1 MFYWLG
7 TSLALCKLILLS
19 FLIVCLEA
27 TMKKLFVLL
36 YLNVITS
43 VQALPTDELIQKVTQ
58 HVVKIHVSLSNG
70 GDGSGSG
77 VVIAKDR
84 VVTNCHVIANAT
96 SISVIANGEVYQVS
110 GIVPDWRHDLC
121 LVEVAQISAPIATIG
136 SSKHLQYEQ
145 AVFAIGYPNFSPA
158 PSSTSG
164 RVKGLFPMDDSV
176 IIRASSTFRLGA
188 SGGGVFDDAGNL
200 VGIITLKSPGRHAY
214 YYNMPV
220 EWVQALINKPVLA
233 VNTQA
238 EPAFWAVPASQ
249 WPFFMQV
256 VHPYLNENW
265 TALLSI
271 ATKWTIAEPNNNE
284 ALFYLAAAEYA
295 IHDTVSA
302 EAHLRQVTAANA
314 QHSQAIYYLALIAEE
329 TGKHM
334 EALTNIALLTQLDTE
349 AAAKLAS
356 AINSK

>member
-1 MFYWLG
+1 
-7 TSLALCKLILLS
+7 
-19 FLIVCLEA
+19 
-27 TMKKLFVLL
+27 MKKLFVLL
-36 YLNVITS
+36 CLSINTS
-43 VQALPTDELIQKVTQ
+43 VQALPTDALLQKVTQ
-58 HVVKIHVSLSNG
+58 HVVKIHVSLANG
-70 GDGSGSG
+70 NDGNGSG

-84 VVTNCHVIANAT
+84 VVTNCHVIANAS
-96 SISVIANGEVYQVS
+96 SISVIANGESFQVT

-121 LVEVAQISAPIATIG
+121 LVAVQEMTLPIATMG

-164 RVKGLFPMDDSV
+164 HVKGLFAMDDSV

-188 SGGGVFDDAGNL
+188 SGGGLFDDTGNL
-200 VGIITLKSPGRHAY
+200 VGVITLKSPGRHAY

-220 EWVQALINKPVLA
+220 EWVQALMDKPVLA
-233 VNTQA
+233 VNTTA
-238 EPAFWAVPASQ
+238 ESAFWATPADQ

-256 VHPYLNENW
+256 VHPYLNSNW
-265 TALLSI
+265 RSLLSI
-271 ATKWTIAEPNNNE
+271 ARQWTIAEPNNNE
-284 ALFYLAAAEYA
+284 AFFYLAAAEYA

-302 EAHLRQVTAANA
+302 ETHLRQVIAANA

-334 EALTNIALLTQLDTE
+334 EALINIALLTQLDTE
-349 AAAKLAS
+349 AAAKLES
-356 AINSK
+356 TIYRK

>member
-1 MFYWLG
+1 
-7 TSLALCKLILLS
+7 
-19 FLIVCLEA
+19 
-27 TMKKLFVLL
+27 MKKLFVLL

-43 VQALPTDELIQKVTQ
+43 AQALPTDELIQKVTQ

-70 GDGSGSG
+70 NNGTGSG
-77 VVIAKDR
+77 VVVAKDR

-96 SISVIANGEVYQVS
+96 SISVRANGETYQVS

-121 LVEVAQISAPIATIG
+121 LVEVAQMAAPIATIG

-158 PSSTSG
+158 PSSTAG
-164 RVKGLFPMDDSV
+164 HIKGLFSMDDSV
-176 IIRASSTFRLGA
+176 IIRASSAFRLGA

-200 VGIITLKSPGRHAY
+200 VGVITLKSPGRQAY

-220 EWVQALINKPVLA
+220 EWVQALMDKPVLA
-233 VNTQA
+233 LNTQA
-238 EPAFWAVPASQ
+238 EPAFWALPANQ

-256 VHPYLNENW
+256 VHPYLNKNW
-265 TALLSI
+265 TSLLSI

-284 ALFYLAAAEYA
+284 ALFYLAVAEYA
-295 IHDTVSA
+295 IHDTVNA
-302 EAHLRQVTAANA
+302 ETHLRQVAAANA

-329 TGKHM
+329 TGRHM

-349 AAAKLAS
+349 AAAKLES
-356 AINSK
+356 AIYIK

>member
-1 MFYWLG
+1 
-7 TSLALCKLILLS
+7 
-19 FLIVCLEA
+19 
-27 TMKKLFVLL
+27 MKKLFVLL
-36 YLNVITS
+36 CLSIITS
-43 VQALPTDELIQKVTQ
+43 VQALPTDALLQKVTQ
-58 HVVKIHVSLSNG
+58 HVVKIHVSLANG
-70 GDGSGSG
+70 NDGTGSG

-84 VVTNCHVIANAT
+84 VVTNCHVIANAS
-96 SISVIANGEVYQVS
+96 SISVIANGESFQVT

-121 LVEVAQISAPIATIG
+121 LVAVQEMTLPIATMG

-164 RVKGLFPMDDSV
+164 HVKGLFAMDDSV

-188 SGGGVFDDAGNL
+188 SGGGLFDDTGNL
-200 VGIITLKSPGRHAY
+200 VGVITLKSPGRHAY

-220 EWVQALINKPVLA
+220 EWVQALIDKPVLA
-233 VNTQA
+233 VNTTA
-238 EPAFWAVPASQ
+238 ESAFWATPADQ

-256 VHPYLNENW
+256 VHPYLNSNW
-265 TALLSI
+265 RSLLSI
-271 ATKWTIAEPNNNE
+271 ARQWTIAEPNNNE
-284 ALFYLAAAEYA
+284 AFFYLAAAEYA

-302 EAHLRQVTAANA
+302 ETHLRQVIAANA

-334 EALTNIALLTQLDTE
+334 EALINIALLTQLDTE
-349 AAAKLAS
+349 AAAKLES
-356 AINSK
+356 TIYRK

>member
-1 MFYWLG
+1 
-7 TSLALCKLILLS
+7 
-19 FLIVCLEA
+19 
-27 TMKKLFVLL
+27 MKKLFVLL
-36 YLNVITS
+36 CLSIITS
-43 VQALPTDELIQKVTQ
+43 VQALPTDALLQKVTQ
-58 HVVKIHVSLSNG
+58 HVVKIHVSLANG
-70 GDGSGSG
+70 NDGTGSG

-84 VVTNCHVIANAT
+84 VVTNCHVIANAS
-96 SISVIANGEVYQVS
+96 SISVIANGESFQVA

-121 LVEVAQISAPIATIG
+121 LVAVQEMTLPIATMG

-164 RVKGLFPMDDSV
+164 HVKGLFAMDDSV

-188 SGGGVFDDAGNL
+188 SGGGLFDDTGNL
-200 VGIITLKSPGRHAY
+200 VGVITLKSPGRHAY

-220 EWVQALINKPVLA
+220 EWVQALMDKPVLA
-233 VNTQA
+233 VNTTA
-238 EPAFWAVPASQ
+238 ESAFWATPADQ

-256 VHPYLNENW
+256 VHPYLNSNW
-265 TALLSI
+265 RSLLSI
-271 ATKWTIAEPNNNE
+271 ARQWTIAEPNNNE
-284 ALFYLAAAEYA
+284 AFFYLAAAEYA

-302 EAHLRQVTAANA
+302 ETHLRQVIAANA

-334 EALTNIALLTQLDTE
+334 EALINIALLTQLDTE
-349 AAAKLAS
+349 AAAKLES
-356 AINSK
+356 TIYRK

>member
-1 MFYWLG
+1 
-7 TSLALCKLILLS
+7 
-19 FLIVCLEA
+19 
-27 TMKKLFVLL
+27 MKKLFVLL
-36 YLNVITS
+36 CLSIITS
-43 VQALPTDELIQKVTQ
+43 VQALPTDALLQKVTQ
-58 HVVKIHVSLSNG
+58 HVVKIHVSLANG
-70 GDGSGSG
+70 NDGTGSG

-84 VVTNCHVIANAT
+84 VVTNCHVIANAS
-96 SISVIANGEVYQVS
+96 SISVIANGESFQVT

-121 LVEVAQISAPIATIG
+121 LVAVQEMTLPIATMG

-164 RVKGLFPMDDSV
+164 HVKGLFAMDDSV

-188 SGGGVFDDAGNL
+188 SGGGLFDDTGNL
-200 VGIITLKSPGRHAY
+200 VGVITLKSPGRHAY

-220 EWVQALINKPVLA
+220 EWVQALMDKPVLA
-233 VNTQA
+233 VNTTA
-238 EPAFWAVPASQ
+238 ESAFWATPADQ

-256 VHPYLNENW
+256 VHPYLNSNW
-265 TALLSI
+265 RSLLSI
-271 ATKWTIAEPNNNE
+271 ARQWTIAEPNNNE
-284 ALFYLAAAEYA
+284 AFFYLAAAEYA

-302 EAHLRQVTAANA
+302 ETHLRQVIAANA

-334 EALTNIALLTQLDTE
+334 EALINIALLTQLDTE
-349 AAAKLAS
+349 AAAKLES
-356 AINSK
+356 TIYRK

>member
-1 MFYWLG
+1 
-7 TSLALCKLILLS
+7 
-19 FLIVCLEA
+19 
-27 TMKKLFVLL
+27 MKKLFVLL
-36 YLNVITS
+36 CLSINTS
-43 VQALPTDELIQKVTQ
+43 VQALPTDALLQKVTQ
-58 HVVKIHVSLSNG
+58 HVVKIHVSLANG
-70 GDGSGSG
+70 NDGTGSG

-84 VVTNCHVIANAT
+84 VVTNCHVIANAS
-96 SISVIANGEVYQVS
+96 SISVIANGESFQVT

-121 LVEVAQISAPIATIG
+121 LVAVQEMTLPIATMG

-164 RVKGLFPMDDSV
+164 HVKGLFAMDDSV

-188 SGGGVFDDAGNL
+188 SGGGLFDDTGNL
-200 VGIITLKSPGRHAY
+200 VGVITLKSPGRHAY

-220 EWVQALINKPVLA
+220 EWVQALMDKPVLA
-233 VNTQA
+233 VNTTA
-238 EPAFWAVPASQ
+238 ESAFWATPADQ

-256 VHPYLNENW
+256 VHPYLNSNW
-265 TALLSI
+265 RSLLSI
-271 ATKWTIAEPNNNE
+271 ARQWTIAEPNNNE
-284 ALFYLAAAEYA
+284 AFFYLAAAEYA

-302 EAHLRQVTAANA
+302 ETHLRQVIVANA

-334 EALTNIALLTQLDTE
+334 EALINIALLTQLDTE
-349 AAAKLAS
+349 AAAKLES
-356 AINSK
+356 TIYRK

>member
-1 MFYWLG
+1 
-7 TSLALCKLILLS
+7 
-19 FLIVCLEA
+19 
-27 TMKKLFVLL
+27 MKKLFVLL
-36 YLNVITS
+36 YLSIITS
-43 VQALPTDELIQKVTQ
+43 VQALPTDALLQKVTQ
-58 HVVKIHVSLSNG
+58 HVVKIHVSLTNG
-70 GDGSGSG
+70 NDGTGSG

-84 VVTNCHVIANAT
+84 VVTNCHVIANAS
-96 SISVIANGEVYQVS
+96 SIRVIANGESFQVT

-121 LVEVAQISAPIATIG
+121 LVAVQEMTLPIATMG

-164 RVKGLFPMDDSV
+164 HVKGLFAMDDSV

-188 SGGGVFDDAGNL
+188 SGGGLFDDTGNL
-200 VGIITLKSPGRHAY
+200 VGVITLKSPGRHAY

-220 EWVQALINKPVLA
+220 EWVQALMDKPVLA
-233 VNTQA
+233 VNTTA
-238 EPAFWAVPASQ
+238 ESAFWATPADQ

-256 VHPYLNENW
+256 VHPYLNSNW
-265 TALLSI
+265 RSLLSI
-271 ATKWTIAEPNNNE
+271 ARQWTIAEPNNNE
-284 ALFYLAAAEYA
+284 AFFYLAAAEYA

-302 EAHLRQVTAANA
+302 ETHLRQVIAANA

-334 EALTNIALLTQLDTE
+334 EALINIALLTQLDTE
-349 AAAKLAS
+349 AAAKLES
-356 AINSK
+356 TIYRK

>member
-1 MFYWLG
+1 
-7 TSLALCKLILLS
+7 
-19 FLIVCLEA
+19 
-27 TMKKLFVLL
+27 MKKLFVLL
-36 YLNVITS
+36 CLSIITS
-43 VQALPTDELIQKVTQ
+43 VQALPTDALLQKVTQ
-58 HVVKIHVSLSNG
+58 HVVKIHVSLTNG
-70 GDGSGSG
+70 NDGTGSG

-84 VVTNCHVIANAT
+84 VVTNCHVIANAS
-96 SISVIANGEVYQVS
+96 SISVIANGESFQVT

-121 LVEVAQISAPIATIG
+121 LVAVQEMTLPIATMG

-164 RVKGLFPMDDSV
+164 HVKGLFAMDDSV

-188 SGGGVFDDAGNL
+188 SGGGLFDDTGNL
-200 VGIITLKSPGRHAY
+200 VGVITLKSPGRHAY

-220 EWVQALINKPVLA
+220 EWVQALMDKPVLA
-233 VNTQA
+233 VNTTA
-238 EPAFWAVPASQ
+238 ESAFWATPADQ

-256 VHPYLNENW
+256 VHPYLNSNW
-265 TALLSI
+265 RSLLSI
-271 ATKWTIAEPNNNE
+271 ARQWTIAEPNNNE
-284 ALFYLAAAEYA
+284 AFFYLAAAEYA

-302 EAHLRQVTAANA
+302 ETHLRQVIAANA

-334 EALTNIALLTQLDTE
+334 EALINIALLTQLDTE
-349 AAAKLAS
+349 AAAKLES
-356 AINSK
+356 TIYRK